1 MGERFRRK
9 ELLPV
14 LGLFL
19 GILFLFFYRCTML
32 GEYFSPAA
40 ILKDFAPW
48 TGAIRG
54 GHFNSLRSD
63 DVFLAFPLYSSH
75 FHALLQ
81 GQIPFWDP
89 WKLGG
94 ALGGMGWVSLGQLL
108 YPLSFVFLFEPHG
121 PMLFWF
127 AALRLLVGGVGMWA
141 LLRYLQVS
149 RFGAIFGGIAY
160 LLTGSFIVWLSSPI
174 PSVMIFLPWAVL
186 AIEALIRRPSLLAFA
201 GLVLAG
207 GSQFL
212 AGYIAES
219 FVFMAT
225 AGLYGMVRLLL
236 SARELGWGKSAG
248 RLSLLV
254 LAVAF
259 STMVGALGLFPSLTS
274 LHGAPIAGRGA
285 GLGWLIPLNAIVYL
299 VPDFFGNP
307 ATGRWW
313 YGANYC
319 ELVAYCGLLPLF
331 FAIGAMVFGWRE
343 RVVWPFLLPLIVL
356 VGYLYGLP
364 GLRELGH
371 LPGFYQTA
379 ITRWTAAIAFL
390 VAGLGGL
397 GWDLL
402 MRRPRAMLGLW
413 LGFVGVAAVA
423 ITAAYVHVWPTL
435 DSLGLKR
442 YGLGTSGLFI
452 GVVLFATPTF
462 VALFRRGR
470 LEWRHGAWLLTVLV
484 LDLGIAGADFNP
496 TASPSTFY
504 AKTPGIARL
513 QAERHAGRILPYE
526 GSFLGD
532 TPSLYELQSLTG
544 YDIRGDRPYQR
555 FLYEAGD
562 RSFPPERSLTANAYL
577 MATAGPGRSE
587 PNVLLL
593 NVATVSPL
601 LDLMAVRQLV
611 APAKDDRFP
620 VAAASYDGP
629 DMRVIDNPHARPWAW
644 WTGKAQV
651 LSDDAAYA
659 AMRSAPRGGPEA
671 ALLAEAPAGVPLVND
686 GSGSVQV
693 LERKVGTMR
702 LSIEATSPGFVMV
715 SDRYDPGWR
724 AELDGRPVTPVR
736 ADAILYAVPVPAGR
750 HTLSLSYQAP
760 VAVGSFWLS
769 VAGLLGFALL
779 ALVGWRRNRRASH
792 GIVGPVAANA

>member
-1 MGERFRRK
+1 MMGEPGRRR
-9 ELLPV
+9 EWLPV
-14 LGLFL
+14 LGLFC
-19 GILFLFFYRCTML
+19 GVLFLFFYRCTML
-32 GEYFSPAA
+32 GEYFSPASL
-40 ILKDFAPW
+40 LKDFSPW
-48 TGAIRG
+48 VGAVKG

-63 DVFLAFPLYSSH
+63 DVFLAFPLYTSH
-75 FHALLQ
+75 FNALLQ

-127 AALRLLVGGVGMWA
+127 AALRLLVGGLGMWA
-141 LLRYLQVS
+141 LLRHLKVS
-149 RFGAIFGGIAY
+149 SFGSVFGGIAY
-160 LLTGSFIVWLSSPI
+160 LLTGSFVVWLSSPI
-174 PSVMIFLPWAVL
+174 PSVMIFLPWAIL
-186 AIEALIRRPSLLAFA
+186 AIEALIARPTLLAFA

-225 AGLYGMVRLLL
+225 AGVYGLVRLLV
-236 SARELGWGKSAG
+236 AAPRLGWAQAMG
-248 RLSLLV
+248 RLAILA
-254 LAVAF
+254 LAVGF
-259 STMVGALGLFPSLTS
+259 STLVGALGLFPSLTA
-274 LHGAPIAGRGA
+274 LQGAPIAGRGA
-285 GLGWLIPLNAIVYL
+285 GLGSLIPLNAIVYL

-331 FAIGAMVFGWRE
+331 FALGAVIVGWKDRLL
-343 RVVWPFLLPLIVL
+343 WPFLVPLFVI
-356 VGYLYGLP
+356 VGYVYGLP
-364 GLRELGH
+364 GLKELGH

-379 ITRWTAAIAFL
+379 TTRWTAAIAFL
-390 VAGLGGL
+390 VAALGGL

-402 MRRPRAMLGLW
+402 TRRPRLLFGLW
-413 LGFVGVAAVA
+413 VAFVAAAVA
-423 ITAAYVHVWPTL
+423 ALVAAYVHVWPTL
-435 DSLGLKR
+435 DAQGLKR
-442 YGLGTSGLFI
+442 YGLGTSGLFV

-462 VALFRRGR
+462 VALYRRGR
-470 LEWRHGAWLLTVLV
+470 LEWRYGAWLVTVLV

-504 AKTPGIARL
+504 ATTPGIARL
-513 QAERHAGRILPYE
+513 QVDREEGRILPYE

-532 TPSLYELQSLTG
+532 TPSVYELASLTG

-562 RSFPPERSLTANAYL
+562 RSFSPDKALTPNAYL
-577 MATAGPGRSE
+577 MATVGPGRTE

-593 NVATVSPL
+593 NVATTSPL
-601 LDLMAVRQLV
+601 LDLLAVRHMV

-620 VAAASYDGP
+620 ARMASYDGP
-629 DMRVIDNPHARPWAW
+629 DMRVFDNPHARPWAW
-644 WTGKAQV
+644 WTGKARV
-651 LSDDAAYA
+651 VSDEAAYE
-659 AMRSAPRGGPEA
+659 AMRSAPRGGPVE
-671 ALLAEAPAGVPLVND
+671 ALLAEAPADVPLENAGTGEVRI
-686 GSGSVQV
+686 
-693 LERKVGTMR
+693 LERQVGAMR
-702 LSIEATSPGFVMV
+702 LQVEATSAGFVMV
-715 SDRYDPGWR
+715 SDRFDPGWH
-724 AELDGRPVTPVR
+724 ATVDGRPVKPVR
-736 ADAILYAVPVPAGR
+736 ADAILYAVPVPAGK
-750 HTLSLSYQAP
+750 HAVTLSFQPP

-769 VAGLLGFALL
+769 AVGLLVFAVL
-779 ALVGWRRNRRASH
+779 ALVGWRRGRRTSH
-792 GIVGPVAANA
+792 GIVGL